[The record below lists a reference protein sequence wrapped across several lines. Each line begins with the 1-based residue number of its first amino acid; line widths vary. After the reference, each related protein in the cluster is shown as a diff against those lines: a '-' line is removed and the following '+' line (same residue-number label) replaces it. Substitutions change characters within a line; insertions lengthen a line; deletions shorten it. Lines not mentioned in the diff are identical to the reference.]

1 MADLELFELSLLGGA
16 AERRYRRLRSEV
28 EDLPWGT
35 LDPAAFP
42 DELVLAARKSW
53 TEAAF
58 QEHRTGAACAVA
70 LRALME
76 ARAPLDLVALAARF
90 PLDEITHV
98 ELCSMLATELGGGA
112 PLLHDPE
119 QLVPK
124 PRPGTR
130 PLFRAADLVVRIFCV
145 GEAIS
150 IPLLHGTFRV
160 AAHPLVR
167 GVLGQIVK
175 DEAAHGEFGFMFLDW
190 AADRLTRSDRCV
202 LGEIATETIGALVS
216 GWKRAQPRPDLDSQ
230 AAAVHA
236 LGWLDTDSYFS
247 LAQTS
252 LKKCVLDRLRE
263 RGIPARA

>member
-1 MADLELFELSLLGGA
+1 M
-16 AERRYRRLRSEV
+16 
-28 EDLPWGT
+28 
-35 LDPAAFP
+35 
-42 DELVLAARKSW
+42 LAARKSW

-98 ELCSMLATELGGGA
+98 ELCSRLATELGGGA

-175 DEAAHGEFGFMFLDW
+175 DEA
-190 AADRLTRSDRCV
+190 DRLTRSDRCL
-202 LGEIATETIGALVS
+202 LGEIATETIDALVS
-216 GWKRAQPRPDLDSQ
+216 GWKRAQRRPDLDSQ
-230 AAAVHA
+230 SAAVHA
-236 LGWLDTDSYFS
+236 LGWMDTDAYFS

-252 LKKCVLDRLRE
+252 LQKCVVDRLRE
-263 RGIPARA
+263 RGILARA

>member
-16 AERRYRRLRSEV
+16 AERRYRRLRPEV

>member
-1 MADLELFELSLLGGA
+1 MAAPMADLELYELSLLGGA
-16 AERRYRRLRSEV
+16 AERRYRRLRPEI

-42 DELVLAARKSW
+42 DDLVLAARKSW

-90 PLDEITHV
+90 PLDEIAHV
-98 ELCSMLATELGGGA
+98 ELCSRLATELGGGA

-119 QLVPK
+119 QLVPR

-145 GEAIS
+145 GDALS
-150 IPLLHGTFRV
+150 VPLLEGNFRV
-160 AAHPLVR
+160 AAHPAVR
-167 GVLGQIVK
+167 GLLAAILPP
-175 DEAAHGEFGFMFLDW
+175 DAAHGGFG
-190 AADRLTRSDRCV
+190 
-202 LGEIATETIGALVS
+202 
-216 GWKRAQPRPDLDSQ
+216 
-230 AAAVHA
+230 
-236 LGWLDTDSYFS
+236 
-247 LAQTS
+247 
-252 LKKCVLDRLRE
+252 
-263 RGIPARA
+263 